1 MHRLFIGV
9 ETSAKDEHLPPIWGY
24 APSREL
30 HRSLVPHEDTKELP
44 RRLSQD
50 AGSLSHYLL
59 LPLPRPLLLLCVGL
73 QHPDEDILHLGD
85 GHYRLL
91 DGELKP
97 PNMHPFIC
105 SSICPRIGHI
115 SIHLS
120 MYACI
125 YMYVCMNLS
134 IFLSIYY
141 IQLSIYLSILSNYPS
156 IPPSIHPP
164 INPTINPTVHNHRAS
179 FGR

>member
-59 LPLPRPLLLLCVGL
+59 LPLPRPLLLLCVSL

-120 MYACI
+120 MYVCMVCM
-125 YMYVCMNLS
+125 YGMYVRMYVCMNLS
-134 IFLSIYY
+134 IYLSVYP
-141 IQLSIYLSILSNYPS
+141 IQLSIH
-156 IPPSIHPP
+156 PSIHPP
-164 INPTINPTVHNHRAS
+164 AHKSIHPPTRP
-179 FGR
+179 